1 MGDVNRNKLGL
12 IQVFSSVLASFFGVQ
27 KNETR
32 ERDFTHGRA
41 RDFIIVGIVLTL
53 AFILA
58 VLGIVQLVMHLAV
71 G

>member
-1 MGDVNRNKLGL
+1 MGGANRNKLSL

-32 ERDFTHGRA
+32 ERDFAHGRT

-53 AFILA
+53 AFILV

>member
-1 MGDVNRNKLGL
+1 MSETNRNKLSL

-53 AFILA
+53 AFILV